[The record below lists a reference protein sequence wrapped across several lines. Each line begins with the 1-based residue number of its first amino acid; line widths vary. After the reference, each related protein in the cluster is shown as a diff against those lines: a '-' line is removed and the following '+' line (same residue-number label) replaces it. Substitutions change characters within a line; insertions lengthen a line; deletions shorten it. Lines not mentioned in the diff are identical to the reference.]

1 MRDLTSDDLGILL
14 SLFAVLL
21 LAFAANF
28 HFSRKAIARHRAA
41 ALGFVALNLLGEAAT
56 VIALLLTWV
65 ALWSPK
71 AWEQI
76 DDLLVLVPGSIAMLC
91 AVALTFESV
100 YARIVHIIRLEREDR
115 LAALADP
122 DGGASEAEVPGA
134 VEHEVPAG
142 AAGTTSGAH
151 KSNSGKSGAKAG
163 AGQAGARQAGVGRV
177 DGRKGQPTR

>member
-1 MRDLTSDDLGILL
+1 MRDLTSDDLGMLL

-28 HFSRKAIARHRAA
+28 HFSRKAVARHRAA

-100 YARIVHIIRLEREDR
+100 FARIAHIIRLEREDR
-115 LAALADP
+115 LAALGDA
-122 DGGASEAEVPGA
+122 DGGASKVGARGA
-134 VEHEVPAG
+134 VAPKSSRG
-142 AAGTTSGAH
+142 GDGTQPGAH
-151 KSNSGKSGAKAG
+151 KSDSGKGGATSGAGTAG
-163 AGQAGARQAGVGRV
+163 AGTSGAGTAVSEE
-177 DGRKGQPTR
+177 GQPTR